1 MSIPTIRKTI
11 EQKLAALSPAVST
24 AYENK
29 PFTPVTGTPFQRVN
43 LMPNTPDNTTQ
54 GGASY
59 IERGIFQIMLCYP
72 INTGPAAAEAQ
83 AQLTRAHFKR
93 GTSMVEAGIAV
104 VVTDT
109 PRVASGM
116 IDDNRFC
123 IPISVPWQAQIS
135 T

>member
-1 MSIPTIRKTI
+1 MSLPTIRKAL
-11 EQKLAALSPAVST
+11 EQRLAALSPAISIS
-24 AYENK
+24 YENK
-29 PFTPVTGTPFQRVN
+29 AFTPITGTPFQRVN

-59 IERGIFQIMLCYP
+59 IERGIFQILLCYP
-72 INTGPAAAEAQ
+72 INTGPAAAETQ

-93 GTSMVEAGIAV
+93 GTSMVEAGITV

-109 PRVASGM
+109 PRVAPAM
-116 IDDNRFC
+116 IDDNRYC
-123 IPISVPWQAQIS
+123 LPLSVSWQANIS